1 MILDWHGAWASVIH
15 HPLFGIGITLGA
27 YQLVLAAFEKTR
39 WIFLQ
44 PVLVSMLLV
53 IGVLVG
59 LRPDLCR
66 VPQEHRDPQ
75 HPARARP
82 LWRWR
87 CRFIS
92 TCDGFGSCSG
102 RFLLRW

>member
-1 MILDWHGAWASVIH
+1 MMFDWQGALAAVIH

-53 IGVLVG
+53 IAMGFVGVLMQRMVK
-59 LRPDLCR
+59 RK
-66 VPQEHRDPQ
+66 ERDQ
-75 HPARARP
+75 
-82 LWRWR
+82 
-87 CRFIS
+87 
-92 TCDGFGSCSG
+92 
-102 RFLLRW
+102 